1 MVVAIHSQKNKGRG
15 WEAVQSVKS
24 THCASTRTRGQS
36 PAPQRSCVWLCVTPA
51 VMARGSQSRC
61 GKVLWISV
69 ASQLSWKGK
78 SLASGSLNPF
88 VKESRVVI
96 EQNTW
101 HFLTCTCTHKIVL
114 RKSSLLLGY
123 FSSWAGPVS
132 RFLCCFYCCQWI
144 GLFL

>member
-1 MVVAIHSQKNKGRG
+1 MVVAIHSQKNKGWG

-24 THCASTRTRGQS
+24 THCASTRTGGQS

-51 VMARGSQSRC
+51 VMARGSQSSC

-96 EQNTW
+96 ETEHLTFSDLHMHTQNSFKEIIFITGV
-101 HFLTCTCTHKIVL
+101 FFIL
-114 RKSSLLLGY
+114 
-123 FSSWAGPVS
+123 S
-132 RFLCCFYCCQWI
+132 RACL
-144 GLFL
+144 